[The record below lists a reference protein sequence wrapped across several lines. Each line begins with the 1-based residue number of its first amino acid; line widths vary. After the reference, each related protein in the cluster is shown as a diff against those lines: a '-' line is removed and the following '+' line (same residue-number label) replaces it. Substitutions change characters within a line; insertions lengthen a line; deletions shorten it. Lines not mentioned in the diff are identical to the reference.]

1 MSRPRSRSAVRW
13 DMPAPDRLAAP
24 SLLCDDRRAM
34 AGVLRTSS
42 AHGADG
48 PPSEAAV
55 RLLDEHDRRVVVLKL
70 DAVAH
75 EAAPDSSG
83 SRFGRRGGRSR
94 RGVRVLAVA
103 LILLGGLA
111 LADAVVTL
119 VWQEPFSA
127 LYTKLRQ

>member
-48 PPSEAAV
+48 PPGEPAV

-70 DAVAH
+70 DAVSH
-75 EAAPDSSG
+75 EATPDSAGAGSG
-83 SRFGRRGGRSR
+83 RPARGSR
-94 RGVRVLAVA
+94 RGLRVLALA
-103 LILLGGLA
+103 LILLGALA
-111 LADAVVTL
+111 LADGVVTL

-127 LYTKLRQ
+127 LYAKL